1 MTTRAIRNFPVA
13 SNRKDLRRFF
23 GIVNYLEK
31 FPLLSDK
38 THLFH
43 QLLERRVSGCGVSD
57 KTLSSD

>member
-1 MTTRAIRNFPVA
+1 MA

-23 GIVNYLEK
+23 VIVNYLEK

-43 QLLERRVSGCGVSD
+43 QLLERRVNGCGVSD